1 MQASAAIDQ
10 KDYNAAISFY
20 NSALETTPRDHII
33 LGNRAAAYLE
43 LGLFDEV
50 ISDAEKCIEI
60 KPDYDIGYE
69 FKGRALKEKGL
80 L

>member
-20 NSALETTPRDHII
+20 NSALETTQRDHII
-33 LGNRAAAYLE
+33 LGNRAAAYFE

-69 FKGRALKEKGL
+69 LKGRALTEKGL